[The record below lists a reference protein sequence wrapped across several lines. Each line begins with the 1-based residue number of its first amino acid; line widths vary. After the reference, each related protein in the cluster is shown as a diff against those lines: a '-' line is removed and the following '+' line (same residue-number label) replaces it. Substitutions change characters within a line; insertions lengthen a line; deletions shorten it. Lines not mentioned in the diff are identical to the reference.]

1 MNGKTKRMTH
11 TTWQGIFG
19 YGGRSE
25 GRLGAHEI
33 LYEAPHVHILNK
45 KNDNLSEEVMDVSDA
60 TAFLL
65 RVMEGVLT
73 PLWDGEATW
82 SHAGAEGVADGF
94 PTTGVVGVAI
104 C

>member
-1 MNGKTKRMTH
+1 MLMKSSM
-11 TTWQGIFG
+11 
-19 YGGRSE
+19 
-25 GRLGAHEI
+25 RLLMSTFSI
-33 LYEAPHVHILNK
+33 K

-65 RVMEGVLT
+65 RVMEEVLT

>member
-1 MNGKTKRMTH
+1 MLM
-11 TTWQGIFG
+11 
-19 YGGRSE
+19 RSSM
-25 GRLGAHEI
+25 RLPMSTFSI
-33 LYEAPHVHILNK
+33 K